1 MCEDVEVIGIRNS
14 WSIRRAALRHV
25 VFDVIVDGVEHV
37 FTPAFQK
44 VRSFE
49 LRSRNS
55 LKIRTMTNTTICS
68 VCGFSAFGLGLRKN
82 AVQHRLD
89 RHLRPGLNNGNG
101 HKKAQKDQRGDF
113 CDFGASLWHGSR
125 FYTHTMIKYKKMPRR

>member
-44 VRSFE
+44 VSAYE

-55 LKIRTMTNTTICS
+55 LEIRTVTDTTICR
-68 VCGFSAFGLGLRKN
+68 VRGFSAFRLGLREN
-82 AVQHRLD
+82 AVQHGLD
-89 RHLRPGLNNGNG
+89 RRLRPGLNDGNG
-101 HKKAQKDQRGDF
+101 HKKAQNVRAAERRSQFR
-113 CDFGASLWHGSR
+113 R
-125 FYTHTMIKYKKMPRR
+125 YKPEPVNQP